1 MSPRGTKQR
10 PSFTKVRPSVSPD
23 DVLKLIQE
31 RDRLAA
37 ADTRTEAEKWLG
49 DPPPSRSALAQ
60 RNRAADS

>member
-1 MSPRGTKQR
+1 MVSEGLTGLICPAMSPRGTKQR
-10 PSFTKVRPSVSPD
+10 PSFTKVPPSVSPD

-49 DPPPSRSALAQ
+49 DPPPS
-60 RNRAADS
+60 

>member
-10 PSFTKVRPSVSPD
+10 PYFTKVAPSVSPD

-37 ADTRTEAEKWLG
+37 ADTRTEAQRWLG
-49 DPPPSRSALAQ
+49 DPPPGRSALAQ
-60 RNRAADS
+60 RPRAAGP